1 MSNHLVT
8 LNIYEKKYPTS
19 ESGLEL
25 VEVIDLC
32 ENVNELDLINP
43 LTILYVAL
51 DEFAHHYVSCYSQ
64 GDPGEGQDLESI
76 AKMREGLK
84 NTLNQ
89 RFELD
94 L

>member
-1 MSNHLVT
+1 MKEMLLT
-8 LNIYEKKYPTS
+8 LNVYEKSSRPNS
-19 ESGLEL
+19 NALEL

-32 ENVNELDLINP
+32 EDVSKEDLVNP
-43 LTILYVAL
+43 LSILYVAL

>member
-1 MSNHLVT
+1 MLNHLVT
-8 LNIYEKKYPTS
+8 LNIYEKDEGVNAS
-19 ESGLEL
+19 SLEL

-32 ENVNELDLINP
+32 EDVTKEDLVNP
-43 LTILYVAL
+43 LSILYVAL

-64 GDPGEGQDLESI
+64 GEPGEGQDLESI